1 MPRKKANIHYLYK
14 TTCVI
19 TGRYYIGMHSTTN
32 IDDGYMGS
40 GKRLGFSIKKHGK
53 ENHTKEIIGFFDS
66 RELLI
71 EGEKKVITSDMIV
84 DKMCMNLCAG
94 GNGWN
99 SNHNKAFLEKLKND
113 EIFRENYSKKMS
125 AANKKAY
132 SEFESRKK
140 LQEYAT
146 ENGRD
151 KFNQDMWIRG
161 LDMQIETFC
170 RRSPKETLV
179 IICDVRF
186 INEAEYIKNKN
197 GILFRIIAKQRTELR
212 YWNEATG
219 DQIKYNKICDHQS
232 ETDLDKYKFDYIIKN
247 DGELDTTFL
256 DLI

>member
-1 MPRKKANIHYLYK
+1 MKL
-14 TTCVI
+14 
-19 TGRYYIGMHSTTN
+19 IGLS
-32 IDDGYMGS
+32 GKLGS
-40 GKRLGFSIKKHGK
+40 GKNYIA
-53 ENHTKEIIGFFDS
+53 ENIIAPHFKDKYNILIIGFGDQVKN
-66 RELLI
+66 ELYARDLSL
-71 EGEKKVITSDMIV
+71 TYD
-84 DKMCMNLCAG
+84 LL
-94 GNGWN
+94 
-99 SNHNKAFLEKLKND
+99 HN
-113 EIFRENYSKKMS
+113 
-125 AANKKAY
+125 NKT
-132 SEFESRKK
+132 FESRKK

-247 DGELDTTFL
+247 DGELDISFL

>member
-1 MPRKKANIHYLYK
+1 MYRIKVKYGTSRYNIL
-14 TTCVI
+14 
-19 TGRYYIGMHSTTN
+19 
-32 IDDGYMGS
+32 
-40 GKRLGFSIKKHGK
+40 
-53 ENHTKEIIGFFDS
+53 IIGFGDQVKN
-66 RELLI
+66 ELYARDQSL
-71 EGEKKVITSDMIV
+71 TYD
-84 DKMCMNLCAG
+84 LL
-94 GNGWN
+94 
-99 SNHNKAFLEKLKND
+99 HN
-113 EIFRENYSKKMS
+113 
-125 AANKKAY
+125 NKTY
-132 SEFESRKK
+132 
-140 LQEYAT
+140 EYAT

-161 LDMQIETFC
+161 LNMQIETFC

-247 DGELDTTFL
+247 DGELDTSFL